1 MRKNRILFLLV
12 LSAVALLV
20 ASGCATKKFVRQ
32 EISTSEA
39 NTNQAIEKTRT
50 ELSSQIN
57 ELSDLNKQMNSR
69 LEQVADRAAAA
80 DAKAEEAKNIG
91 NDAKVMAQNAAKD
104 TSKLRMDFEA
114 RNNYVAV
121 ETKMVYFDFDRF
133 NLRDDAK
140 AVLDEVAKL
149 TAGNKNYILVLEGY
163 ADYIGSAA
171 YNYTLS
177 EKRVKSVIRYLVGD
191 KSVDLNRIYNIG
203 LGESNPIADNKTN
216 EGRQQNRRVTI
227 NIMEPK

>member
-1 MRKNRILFLLV
+1 MRKNRVLFLLV
-12 LSAVALLV
+12 LSVVALLL

-39 NTNQAIEKTRT
+39 KTNESIEKTRS

-80 DAKAEEAKNIG
+80 DSKAEEAKNIG
-91 NDAKVMAQNAAKD
+91 NEAKVMAQTAAKEA
-104 TSKLRMDFEA
+104 SKLRMEFEA
-114 RNNYVAV
+114 RNNYVAA
-121 ETKMVYFDFDRF
+121 ETKMVYFDFDKYA
-133 NLRDDAK
+133 LRDDAK
-140 AVLDEVAKL
+140 ATLDEVAKL
-149 TAGNKNYILVLEGY
+149 VAGNKNYILVLEGY
-163 ADYIGSAA
+163 TDYIGSAT
-171 YNYTLS
+171 YNFSLS
-177 EKRVKSVIRYLVGD
+177 EKRVTNVIRYLVGE

-203 LGESNPIADNKTN
+203 LGENNPVADNKTS

-227 NIMEPK
+227 KIMEPK